1 MQRFLF
7 PRTTKVIL
15 QRTSI
20 ARYYNNSAG
29 TYHHPPSG
37 KVHMLAGIRG
47 YKTVPEPRKVEPHAP
62 IG

>member
-1 MQRFLF
+1 MKRFLF

-29 TYHHPPSG
+29 TYHHPPSC
-37 KVHMLAGIRG
+37 KVHMLAGIRAI
-47 YKTVPEPRKVEPHAP
+47 KPCP
-62 IG
+62 